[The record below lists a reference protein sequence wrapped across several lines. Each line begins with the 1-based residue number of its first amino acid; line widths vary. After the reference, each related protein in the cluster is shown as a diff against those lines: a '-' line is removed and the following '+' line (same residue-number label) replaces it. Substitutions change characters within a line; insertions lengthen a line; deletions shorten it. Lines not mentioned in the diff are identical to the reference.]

1 MPTEVRPYIPQQ
13 ITVHLGSPNQ
23 AAENVTVSFP
33 DYVKN
38 VASSEIYPTWEPSA
52 IRANILAIISF
63 ALNRVY
69 TEYYPSRGFPFNIT
83 SSTAIDQKY
92 IHGRDI
98 FENISQAVDT
108 IFNSYIR
115 RRGFIEPLAAKFCNG
130 TTTTCDGLSQWGS
143 QELAQQGYN
152 SVDILRHYYGDDIEL
167 VVNAPVSGVR
177 ASYPGF
183 PLRRGMVGENVI
195 RIQYMLNRISQD
207 YPAIPKIPTPLN
219 GQFDEATEQAVRRFQ
234 QIFSLTPDGVVGSG
248 TWYKMVFLFV
258 GITNLSEL
266 ASEGQTVYQISYQSS
281 GQLSEG
287 DRGEGVR
294 TIQYLLSVIAE
305 FYDTVPAPAIDGIYG
320 PGTVRSVT
328 AFQQTMGL
336 PQNGV
341 MDART
346 WEALYRAY
354 EGITE
359 SVDRYTNV
367 IPEAFRPEPGTTSG
381 LTQFSGQDLTLGSTD
396 FRGGS
401 NG

>member
-1 MPTEVRPYIPQQ
+1 MPTEVRPYIPPQ

-38 VASSEIYPTWEPSA
+38 VASSEIYPPWEPSA

-183 PLRRGMVGENVI
+183 RLRRGMVGENVI

-234 QIFSLTPDGVVGSG
+234 QIFSLTPASPTCLSLPAKDRQSIRSPTSPPGSCPKATG
-248 TWYKMVFLFV
+248 ARAC
-258 GITNLSEL
+258 GR
-266 ASEGQTVYQISYQSS
+266 SS
-281 GQLSEG
+281 ICS
-287 DRGEGVR
+287 R
-294 TIQYLLSVIAE
+294 
-305 FYDTVPAPAIDGIYG
+305 
-320 PGTVRSVT
+320 
-328 AFQQTMGL
+328 
-336 PQNGV
+336 
-341 MDART
+341 
-346 WEALYRAY
+346 
-354 EGITE
+354 
-359 SVDRYTNV
+359 
-367 IPEAFRPEPGTTSG
+367 
-381 LTQFSGQDLTLGSTD
+381 
-396 FRGGS
+396 
-401 NG
+401 

>member
-1 MPTEVRPYIPQQ
+1 M
-13 ITVHLGSPNQ
+13 
-23 AAENVTVSFP
+23 
-33 DYVKN
+33 
-38 VASSEIYPTWEPSA
+38 
-52 IRANILAIISF
+52 
-63 ALNRVY
+63 
-69 TEYYPSRGFPFNIT
+69 
-83 SSTAIDQKY
+83 
-92 IHGRDI
+92 
-98 FENISQAVDT
+98 
-108 IFNSYIR
+108 
-115 RRGFIEPLAAKFCNG
+115 
-130 TTTTCDGLSQWGS
+130 
-143 QELAQQGYN
+143 
-152 SVDILRHYYGDDIEL
+152 
-167 VVNAPVSGVR
+167 
-177 ASYPGF
+177 
-183 PLRRGMVGENVI
+183 
-195 RIQYMLNRISQD
+195 
-207 YPAIPKIPTPLN
+207 
-219 GQFDEATEQAVRRFQ
+219 
-234 QIFSLTPDGVVGSG
+234 VGSG